1 MTAAQ
6 FENLDV
12 EQAATLLQW
21 RFQKLT
27 DAGHE
32 PVRALLLAVRPDVDL
47 VLASDLLSVAGEARR
62 TD

>member
-6 FENLDV
+6 FELLDA
-12 EQAATLLQW
+12 EEAATLLQW

-32 PVRALLLAVRPDVDL
+32 PVRALLLAVRPDVEL
-47 VLASDLLSVAGEARR
+47 RLASELLSVAGESR
-62 TD
+62 

>member
-6 FENLDV
+6 FERLDV
-12 EQAATLLQW
+12 DQAAGLLQW

-32 PVRALLLAVRPDVDL
+32 PIRALLLAVRPDVDL
-47 VLASDLLSVAGEARR
+47 KLASELLSVAGAGRR
-62 TD
+62 I